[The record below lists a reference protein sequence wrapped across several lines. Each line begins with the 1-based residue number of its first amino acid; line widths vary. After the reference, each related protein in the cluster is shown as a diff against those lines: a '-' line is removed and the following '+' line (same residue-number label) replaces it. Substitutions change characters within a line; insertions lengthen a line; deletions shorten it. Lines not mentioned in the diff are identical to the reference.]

1 MNNGLKSFTKQ
12 INLSI
17 NDLVDTYVNINKDD
31 ANFHIVVPLIKSIG
45 LCPIDLKL
53 IYNLRDN
60 TYKS

>member
-17 NDLVDTYVNINKDD
+17 NNVVDTYVNINKAD

-45 LCPIDLKL
+45 LCPIDLK
-53 IYNLRDN
+53 
-60 TYKS
+60 